1 MDHLLTRART
11 VSTPMRTGGY
21 TSFPSRM
28 LRPHPE
34 ARTSTTQ
41 SELSAKTQLNRP
53 EPSVLRKHQRLKNYS
68 PPPQLG
74 ALDLPTNVPFVKT

>member
-1 MDHLLTRART
+1 MCITCSQGRALRQH
-11 VSTPMRTGGY
+11 R
-21 TSFPSRM
+21 SFPSRM

-53 EPSVLRKHQRLKNYS
+53 ESSVLRKHQGLKNYS

-74 ALDLPTNVPFVKT
+74 AMDLPSNVLFVKT